1 MANFDIFVLTSVFEG
16 FGMVLLEAMACERPI
31 ICSNISTAREVL
43 GDSGAAIFFEPGN
56 EVDLSQ
62 KMLNWR
68 KMLSPQFHERQMER
82 LSMYSAV
89 TMAEKVQEI
98 YLSLPLAMPIRAAR
112 MGSIN

>member
-1 MANFDIFVLTSVFEG
+1 MMVFVLTSVFEG
-16 FGMVLLEAMACERPI
+16 FGMVLLEAMACGRPI

-43 GDSGAAIFFEPGN
+43 GDFGAAIFFEPGN

-62 KMLNWR
+62 KMMNWR
-68 KMLSPQFHERQMER
+68 KMLSPQFHEKQIER

-89 TMAEKVQEI
+89 TMADRVQEI
-98 YLSLPLAMPIRAAR
+98 YLSLPLARPNKAAR